1 LFGGELEAVV
11 MRENITGGVPG
22 GMATSMAVQ
31 SNVPIIVRR
40 CVEEVERRGLDII
53 GKSTEVFTVV
63 TGNQLQYSIY
73 SLYFPC
79 PDHHIVRSCVSS
91 TWPVAT
97 ATPLALAVCRS
108 SRVFH

>member
-1 LFGGELEAVV
+1 

-53 GKSTEVFTVV
+53 GKWD
-63 TGNQLQYSIY
+63 
-73 SLYFPC
+73 SLFLSNKNAQHDY
-79 PDHHIVRSCVSS
+79 HIFNLFRE
-91 TWPVAT
+91 
-97 ATPLALAVCRS
+97 
-108 SRVFH
+108 